1 MEIYAVSALRAIVE
15 VALMSLLG
23 QGFVGLFAGAG
34 RGSNPIY
41 RLFQIVSAPVLQV
54 FRHLAPRR
62 IIDRH
67 LPFLAFFVLFWLW
80 ILLAYTKRLLCVD
93 GGGGAAC
100 GV

>member
-1 MEIYAVSALRAIVE
+1 MEMFAVSALRAIVE
-15 VALMSLLG
+15 VALMALVG

-62 IIDRH
+62 IMWRTR
-67 LPFLAFFVLFWLW
+67 VS
-80 ILLAYTKRLLCVD
+80 
-93 GGGGAAC
+93 
-100 GV
+100 